1 MKVSKRTRYAVRLM
15 AELARNY
22 NNGPLSVADIARRE
36 NISEKFLE
44 QIIMP
49 LRAMGPI
56 VSVRGPQGGYM
67 LSKPPA
73 EIALKTVVDLFE
85 GTSGVVECVNNRAV
99 CGRSG
104 FCMSRDVW
112 VKVQERID
120 ETLNSMTLEDL
131 IGPRED
137 TDESFPR
144 RKSAHNAETR

>member
-1 MKVSKRTRYAVRLM
+1 
-15 AELARNY
+15 
-22 NNGPLSVADIARRE
+22 
-36 NISEKFLE
+36 
-44 QIIMP
+44 
-49 LRAMGPI
+49 
-56 VSVRGPQGGYM
+56 M

-85 GTSGVVECVNNRAV
+85 GTSGIVDCVNDRAV

-137 TDESFPR
+137 TDVSFPR
-144 RKSAHNAETR
+144 RRSAHNAETR